1 MGEEDEENENKV
13 ESWVAF
19 EKKRVEDKKRKR
31 VKAKKRNRETEAWR
45 MLGSF

>member
-1 MGEEDEENENKV
+1 
-13 ESWVAF
+13 VAF
-19 EKKRVEDKKRKR
+19 EKKQVEDKKRKR